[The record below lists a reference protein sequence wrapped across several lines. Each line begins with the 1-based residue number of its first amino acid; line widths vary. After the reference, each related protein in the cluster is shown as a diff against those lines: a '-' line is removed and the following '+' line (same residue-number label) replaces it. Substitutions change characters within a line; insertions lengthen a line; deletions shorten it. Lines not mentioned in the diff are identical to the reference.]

1 MSAAAEATAHV
12 AGSVDGD
19 GGACVLGDGS
29 GAGVASEAVDN
40 SLK

>member
-19 GGACVLGDGS
+19 GGACVLGDGL
-29 GAGVASEAVDN
+29 GAGVAFEVVDN
-40 SLK
+40 SLE